1 MELVSSKDQKLSY
14 NQVLLGSLVNMKEM
28 GRIKK
33 DVPLKKATQGV
44 IKEITNKSVDTIQ
57 IGNTLFSAIK
67 GKNKSKNKRFGRVYN
82 MDVGRNFIRNSYKYL
97 THLQKQGVT
106 HYSTI
111 LHGDKLFPAMRVLHS
126 KLKPHGSGLFVT
138 TVKDKPD
145 TYGLFIKIGEK
156 PLPMESA

>member
-28 GRIKK
+28 GRIKEN
-33 DVPLKKATQGV
+33 VPLKQAAESV
-44 IKEITNKSVDTIQ
+44 VKEITNKSVDTIQ

-67 GKNKSKNKRFGRVYN
+67 GKDKSKNKRFGRVYN
-82 MDVGRNFIRNSYKYL
+82 MDVGKNFIRNSYKYL
-97 THLQKQGVT
+97 SHLQKQGVT

-138 TVKDKPD
+138 KVKKRPD
-145 TYGLFIKIGEK
+145 NYGLFIKIGEK
-156 PLPMESA
+156 PLPMENV

>member
-28 GRIKK
+28 GRIKEN
-33 DVPLKKATQGV
+33 VPLKQAAESV
-44 IKEITNKSVDTIQ
+44 VKEITNKSVDTIQ

-67 GKNKSKNKRFGRVYN
+67 GKDKSKNKRFGRVYN

-97 THLQKQGVT
+97 SHLQKQGVT
-106 HYSTI
+106 HYSAI
-111 LHGDKLFPAMRVLHS
+111 LHGDKLFPAMRILHS

-145 TYGLFIKIGEK
+145 TYGLFVKIGER
-156 PLPMESA
+156 PIPVESA

>member
-1 MELVSSKDQKLSY
+1 MELVNSKNKKLSY
-14 NQVLLGSLVNMKEM
+14 NQVLLGAIVNMKDM
-28 GRIKK
+28 GRIKENTS
-33 DVPLKKATQGV
+33 LKQATQGV

-67 GKNKSKNKRFGRVYN
+67 GKDKSKNKRFGRVYN

-126 KLKPHGSGLFVT
+126 KLKPHGSGLFVK

-145 TYGLFIKIGEK
+145 TYGLFIKISEK
-156 PLPMESA
+156 PLPMENA